1 MTDQQL
7 TSSADRPASAAP
19 SEAQPRPA
27 AKPRPPRQRPARRFE
42 VGPVSEIPPG
52 ARKIVNPRGNLSIG
66 IFNINGSFYALK
78 NTCPHMGG
86 PLCAGLQTGTTRA
99 TTTPDGRFETEW
111 IRDNEIIA
119 CPWHHWEFDI
129 LTGKTV
135 FPSRQRVATYEVTV
149 EDIARMADARVETYP
164 VVVES
169 AMVYL
174 ELR

>member
-1 MTDQQL
+1 
-7 TSSADRPASAAP
+7 
-19 SEAQPRPA
+19 
-27 AKPRPPRQRPARRFE
+27 
-42 VGPVSEIPPG
+42 
-52 ARKIVNPRGNLSIG
+52 
-66 IFNINGSFYALK
+66 
-78 NTCPHMGG
+78 MGG
-86 PLCAGLQTGTTRA
+86 PLCAGLLTGTTTA

-111 IRDNEIIA
+111 IRDKEIIA

-149 EDIARMADARVETYP
+149 EEIAKRAEARVETYP